1 MIHLN
6 YGLKEHTSVDV
17 HSGFVLATTLTLASA
32 SVPEGRAF
40 CSERA
45 YRARFTTILKN
56 IWDTM
61 CRQMAFNMFRG
72 SKLLANA

>member
-1 MIHLN
+1 MESKIA
-6 YGLKEHTSVDV
+6 
-17 HSGFVLATTLTLASA
+17 SGSTPSPLPARRAYRPEGRDYA
-32 SVPEGRAF
+32 PEGRASG
-40 CSERA
+40 SERA
-45 YRARFTTILKN
+45 YRARFTTILNN